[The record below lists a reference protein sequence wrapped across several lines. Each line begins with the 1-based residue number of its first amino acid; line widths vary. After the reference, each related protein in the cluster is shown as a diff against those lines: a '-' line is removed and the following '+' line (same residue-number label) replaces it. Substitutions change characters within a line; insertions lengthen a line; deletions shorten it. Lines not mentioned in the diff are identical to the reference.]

1 MICLRAFFR
10 LLALSISCSLDRY
23 AFPSE
28 PDSPPLSPGLE
39 PPLSWL
45 GSEPAGTT
53 CARVCLRASARLDAK
68 LKLANSSLKGYV
80 ANKTPFKTVVLIR
93 FCQEHLATAEA
104 LA

>member
-23 AFPSE
+23 ALTSD

-45 GSEPAGTT
+45 GSDPAGTT
-53 CARVCLRASARLDAK
+53 
-68 LKLANSSLKGYV
+68 
-80 ANKTPFKTVVLIR
+80 
-93 FCQEHLATAEA
+93 
-104 LA
+104 

>member
-53 CARVCLRASARLDAK
+53 CRTVRLRATARFDAK
-68 LKLANSSLKGYV
+68 LKLATLKHFSSLGSY
-80 ANKTPFKTVVLIR
+80 
-93 FCQEHLATAEA
+93 QEPLATAEA